1 MGKLTKYLQVYF
13 GDIGKDSHVLREY
26 LAEHGAHCPPD
37 ANPAE
42 YMLEA
47 IGAGSGKRIGSK
59 DWADHWLES
68 PQFAKVKEEIA
79 DLKRQGT
86 DAKLSGDKKRGDCKS
101 SLVLLASNLK
111 SS

>member
-1 MGKLTKYLQVYF
+1 MQVYF

-26 LAEHGAHCPPD
+26 LAEHGAHCPPA

-47 IGAGSGKRIGSK
+47 IGAGSGKRIGPK
-59 DWADHWLES
+59 DWADLWLES

-86 DAKLSGDKKRGDCKS
+86 DAKLSGDKKRGDCEWLLCVLT
-101 SLVLLASNLK
+101 LVRT
-111 SS
+111 